1 MKTFE
6 SCNNLCSNYDCD
18 NETGFPQNM
27 IKPLHFQ
34 CTFLLQESAI
44 FWGWNVT
51 FLMHKNF
58 CRVVGLSRSNRNIP
72 KDAHPTSTKSL
83 RVVTSF
89 VRVVILITQITFFKS
104 YQKWWFLIFK
114 FWSKNYLFLKVRVRY
129 LSWCKIFVRVVTSL
143 RWCWNIRNEPIYHCE
158 NFCKL

>member
-72 KDAHPTSTKSL
+72 KDAPYLHEKSQSRNIL
-83 RVVTSF
+83 RSSCNSDNANNF
-89 VRVVILITQITFFKS
+89 FQIISKMM
-104 YQKWWFLIFK
+104 IFK
-114 FWSKNYLFLKVRVRY
+114 FQILVEKLP
-129 LSWCKIFVRVVTSL
+129 IFKSSSDVFVMMS
-143 RWCWNIRNEPIYHCE
+143 
-158 NFCKL
+158 NFC